1 MPSRNAVSIAALTVT
16 SRSKE
21 SYFTKSYFLT
31 TKFAIYLQKSG
42 LSHEKQLF
50 NHEIQLSSFKKFN
63 SITKTRFFDTFSL
76 TK

>member
-1 MPSRNAVSIAALTVT
+1 
-16 SRSKE
+16 
-21 SYFTKSYFLT
+21 LT
-31 TKFAIYLQKSG
+31 TKFAIYLQKSS